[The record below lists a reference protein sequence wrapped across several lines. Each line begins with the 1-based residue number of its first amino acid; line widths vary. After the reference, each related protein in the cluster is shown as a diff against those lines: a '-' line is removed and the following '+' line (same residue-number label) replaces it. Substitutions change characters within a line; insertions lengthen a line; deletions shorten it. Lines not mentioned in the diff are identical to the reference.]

1 MIMSRSEIINYAA
14 PTKEDFFDIAK
25 ANIHREGID
34 KLLNFLDENG
44 YFEAPA
50 STRYHGSYK
59 GGLFHHSLNVYYN
72 LKDELQLIFGENWSD
87 RYSLETVTLVSLFHD
102 VCKYDKYIQGVRN
115 VKNKN
120 TGAWEQVSCFEYNQ
134 EGLQMGHAAL
144 SLHIIEKFVHLDDV
158 EAQAIY
164 WHMGAYDLS
173 QYSTVGN
180 LSESFKRNI
189 LAFAL
194 HMADMTATYID
205 ENELFRPIGQE
216 D

>member
-1 MIMSRSEIINYAA
+1 MSRSEIINYTA

-44 YFEAPA
+44 FFEAPA

-102 VCKYDKYIQGVRN
+102 VCKYDKYVQGVRN

-120 TGAWEQVSCFEYNQ
+120 TGEWEQVSCFEYNQ
-134 EGLQMGHAAL
+134 NQERLGHSQASIYIVSDFIKL
-144 SLHIIEKFVHLDDV
+144 TSEEK
-158 EAQAIY
+158 QAIH
-164 WHMGAYDLS
+164 WHMGAFDVS
-173 QYSTVGN
+173 QYNSVSDLGHAFSHNT
-180 LSESFKRNI
+180 

-216 D
+216 DL